1 MTVPGPDPSRARAV
15 QTAAQVQRAEKQAGR
30 RLRVGRQRRRL
41 DQAVDLEHGSP
52 ADGAVGAREVLSQL
66 LSDARGDSTDQTGGS
81 DRAQDHLSCG
91 RTSLDSGHCS
101 CATVVDPPYARAA
114 ARIRP
119 GPHALR

>member
-1 MTVPGPDPSRARAV
+1 MRTGPGAWPYDVGVLAPDQTPHDLEQGAV

-81 DRAQDHLSCG
+81 DRA
-91 RTSLDSGHCS
+91 
-101 CATVVDPPYARAA
+101 
-114 ARIRP
+114 
-119 GPHALR
+119 